1 MKKKEREKKE
11 NLDLKSNYFNLSCND
26 LHPRNVST
34 ISYVL
39 QNEKRNKKI
48 DKKIRKKQ
56 KKRNGGLV
64 SPG

>member
-11 NLDLKSNYFNLSCND
+11 NLDLKSNYFNLSCNN

-48 DKKIRKKQ
+48 DKKIRKE
-56 KKRNGGLV
+56 
-64 SPG
+64 